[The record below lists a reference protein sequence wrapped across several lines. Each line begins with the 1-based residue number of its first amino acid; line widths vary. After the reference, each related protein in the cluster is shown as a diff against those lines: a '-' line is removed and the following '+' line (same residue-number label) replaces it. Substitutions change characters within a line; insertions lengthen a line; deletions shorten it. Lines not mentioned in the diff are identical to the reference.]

1 VAIFRELLSSCDGEL
16 LSSYD
21 MCGSSSL
28 VVMCKGT
35 FSPIEMYGL
44 VGSSPPVVLEVS
56 SQVSVCGCCCL
67 AVAGVSTLF
76 VKVGLHSSCDI
87 WGGPSVVL
95 VVCSSLVAPGG
106 ELSSC
111 GGWSAL

>member
-21 MCGSSSL
+21 MCG
-28 VVMCKGT
+28 
-35 FSPIEMYGL
+35 PIEMYGL